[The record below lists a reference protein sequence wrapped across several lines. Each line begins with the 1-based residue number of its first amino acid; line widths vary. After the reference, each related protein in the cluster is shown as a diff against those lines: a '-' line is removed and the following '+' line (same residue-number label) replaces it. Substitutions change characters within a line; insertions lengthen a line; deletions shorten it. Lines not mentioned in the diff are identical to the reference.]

1 MMKDPDMEFIKEIT
15 KEDSPAS
22 SQLAEG
28 TILG

>member
-15 KEDSPAS
+15 KGDSSAS
-22 SQLAEG
+22 SQLAED